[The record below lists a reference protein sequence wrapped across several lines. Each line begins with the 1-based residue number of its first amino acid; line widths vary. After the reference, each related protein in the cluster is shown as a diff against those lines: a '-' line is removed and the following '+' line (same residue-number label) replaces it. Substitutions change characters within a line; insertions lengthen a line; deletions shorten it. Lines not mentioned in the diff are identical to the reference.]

1 MCLFKEN
8 YSSYWHVSPCFYF
21 WLRIYLS
28 LSAVVLGVAEA
39 FLEEVVVHD
48 LVAEAFP
55 EEVAV

>member
-1 MCLFKEN
+1 MFPCL
-8 YSSYWHVSPCFYF
+8 YF
-21 WLRIYLS
+21 WFQIYLS
-28 LSAVVLGVAEA
+28 LSAVVRGVAGA